1 MEHPRLLIAMK
12 LQNRSD
18 LQKMI
23 KKQKNDTRRKM
34 FFMQI
39 GQKNA

>member
-1 MEHPRLLIAMK
+1 MEYPRLLIVMK

-18 LQKMI
+18 LQKND
-23 KKQKNDTRRKM
+23 KKQKNDTKRKM
-34 FFMQI
+34 FFMRI

>member
-1 MEHPRLLIAMK
+1 MEYPRLLIAMK

-18 LQKMI
+18 LQKNDQ
-23 KKQKNDTRRKM
+23 KQKNDTKRKM
-34 FFMQI
+34 FFMRI